1 MQDTFRQILLD
12 YGLYIIWGLGILEII
27 FTAILLRDFKQK
39 RDPLI
44 ICMALVGVGLCYDA
58 LIIGIGGMILIPL
71 LQVLS
76 RARFIL
82 HGLLVPL
89 NVALCGYA
97 VPFYRKMMNVTWAV
111 TILLMIAGGAS
122 GFFREIDMTT
132 LGTVTRYVSVSPDN
146 SWMEIVDKLL
156 SFGGVIPVILTGIW
170 LLIKQKSP
178 SILLAGALM
187 FAFSALGPATGNAD
201 LIFIISMFGELFL
214 LLFYMIYEKRHIN

>member
-1 MQDTFRQILLD
+1 MKETIRQLLLD
-12 YGLYIIWGLGILEII
+12 YGLYIIWGVGLIETVFTGIL
-27 FTAILLRDFKQK
+27 LHDFKHK

-44 ICMALVGVGLCYDA
+44 ICMALVGIGLCYDA
-58 LIIGIGGMILIPL
+58 IIMGIGGFILIPV

-76 RARFIL
+76 RVRFIL

-97 VPFYRKMMNVTWAV
+97 VPFYRKMMNVTWVV
-111 TILLMIAGGAS
+111 TILLMIAGAAS
-122 GFFREIDMTT
+122 GFFREIDITT
-132 LGTVTRYVSVSPDN
+132 LGTVTRYVSVSPRD
-146 SWMEIVDKLL
+146 SWMEIVDKALG
-156 SFGGVIPVILTGIW
+156 FGGVIPVILTGIW

-187 FAFSALGPATGNAD
+187 FAFSALGPATGNTD
-201 LIFIISMFGELFL
+201 LIFILSMFGELFL